1 MGRQTTAKATRR
13 PASSKSAPKGG
24 WRRAGRGTATAPAE
38 ETTTAGTAKGAT
50 SAKGAR
56 SAKGTK
62 PATGEDT
69 TKASTSA
76 KGTTS
81 AKSATNGS
89 KSTKSAAKSSS
100 KSAKS
105 TASDGVQGARRPALR
120 KPFGRA
126 TGAGPSRAGKGERA
140 QPVRDA
146 LIGVGREL
154 TRVSAYPLTTYYLV
168 LVSVLALTSLGLVM
182 VLSAS
187 SITSYDGGEG
197 SSFAYFNKQAG
208 FAAIG
213 IALMLIAAHIPLS
226 TWKRLAWPALVLGV
240 ILQSAVFIPGVGKS
254 TNGNANWIQLGG
266 FQLQPS
272 EFLKISLAVWLG
284 FVLAG
289 KFGKMKTFGHAM
301 IPVVP
306 GIALAVG
313 LIIAGNDLGTAV
325 VLMAMAMVC
334 LFIGGFPWRHFLL
347 LFAGLATVAVFYV
360 LSSSNRLQRIEAM
373 LTGHADQTAADI
385 TGSAWQSNH
394 GLFSLASGGWL
405 GVGLGASRE
414 KWSWLPEAHNDF
426 IFAIIG
432 EELGLLGTLVVVLV
446 FATLA
451 YGLIRVILRSKDL
464 FVQITTA
471 GLFAWLIGQAAINIG
486 VVTGL
491 LPVIGLPLP
500 FVSYGGSSIIA
511 TLLAVGV
518 ILSFARTEKGAP
530 AAIAAHR
537 TRLRSSF
544 AVLARRRTTGNTTK
558 EVR

>member
-1 MGRQTTAKATRR
+1 MGRQTTAKAPRR
-13 PASSKSAPKGG
+13 PAASKPTPARGARTQASGRRTTHRPGQEPGG
-24 WRRAGRGTATAPAE
+24 AAAAGPQGAAAAEPEDPAATSPGATGRASAGRGSKKTRAKAARGTKSRA
-38 ETTTAGTAKGAT
+38 TTAGAASTW
-50 SAKGAR
+50 R
-56 SAKGTK
+56 SATTAAGT
-62 PATGEDT
+62 G
-69 TKASTSA
+69 
-76 KGTTS
+76 
-81 AKSATNGS
+81 
-89 KSTKSAAKSSS
+89 
-100 KSAKS
+100 
-105 TASDGVQGARRPALR
+105 RRPAL
-120 KPFGRA
+120 
-126 TGAGPSRAGKGERA
+126 PSL
-140 QPVRDA
+140 RDG
-146 LIGVGREL
+146 LIAIGREFR
-154 TRVSAYPLTTYYLV
+154 RVSAYPLTTYYLV
-168 LVSVLALTSLGLVM
+168 LVSVLALTALGLVM

-213 IALMLIAAHIPLS
+213 IVLMLVAAGLPVHL
-226 TWKRLAWPALVLGV
+226 WKRLAWPALVLG
-240 ILQSAVFIPGVGKS
+240 LFMQAAVFLPGIGKS

-272 EFLKISLAVWLG
+272 EFLKIALAVWLG

-313 LIIAGNDLGTAV
+313 LVIAGNDLGTAV

-334 LFIGGFPWRHFLL
+334 LFIGAFPWRHFLL
-347 LFAGLATVAVFYV
+347 LFAGLAAVAAFYV
-360 LSSSNRLQRIEAM
+360 LSSANRLQRIEAM

-385 TGSAWQSNH
+385 TGQAWQSNH

-451 YGLIRVILRSKDL
+451 FGLIRVIMRSTDL
-464 FVQITTA
+464 FVQVATA

-511 TLLAVGV
+511 SLLAVGV
-518 ILSFARTEKGAP
+518 ILSFARTEEGAA

-537 TRLRSSF
+537 ARVRSSF
-544 AVLARRRTTGNTTK
+544 AVLARRRTPAPQPK

>member
-1 MGRQTTAKATRR
+1 MGRQTQAPRR
-13 PASSKSAPKGG
+13 PASSKSAQKRGL
-24 WRRAGRGTATAPAE
+24 RGTSRQSAKAPGTE
-38 ETTTAGTAKGAT
+38 ETTARGAQGTSADAT
-50 SAKGAR
+50 SAASERTSAQSAKGGTKAVKRERKPAAGKSAGATKAARPAGSTKAATKAAR
-56 SAKGTK
+56 SAGATKVATK
-62 PATGEDT
+62 PARSAGA
-69 TKASTSA
+69 TKPAR
-76 KGTTS
+76 
-81 AKSATNGS
+81 
-89 KSTKSAAKSSS
+89 STKP
-100 KSAKS
+100 
-105 TASDGVQGARRPALR
+105 AR
-120 KPFGRA
+120 
-126 TGAGPSRAGKGERA
+126 GESGNRA
-140 QPVRDA
+140 QPFRDA
-146 LIGVGREL
+146 LIGLGREL
-154 TRVSAYPLTTYYLV
+154 SRVSAYPLTTYYLV
-168 LVSVLALTSLGLVM
+168 LVSVLALTSLGVVM

-197 SSFAYFNKQAG
+197 SSFAYFNKQLG

-213 IALMLIAAHIPLS
+213 IVLMFVAARVPLRL
-226 TWKRLAWPALVLGV
+226 WKRVAWIALGV
-240 ILQSAVFIPGVGKS
+240 GIVMQAAVFLPGIGKS

-272 EFLKISLAVWLG
+272 EFLKIALAVWLG

-289 KFGKMKTFGHAM
+289 KFGRMKTFGHAM

-306 GIALAVG
+306 GIAIAVG
-313 LIIAGNDLGTAV
+313 LVIAGNDLGTAI
-325 VLMAMAMVC
+325 VLMAMATVC
-334 LFIGGFPWRHFLL
+334 LFVGGFPWRHFTL
-347 LFAGLATVAVFYV
+347 LFAGGVAVVLFYV
-360 LSSSNRLQRIEAM
+360 LSSANRLARIEAM
-373 LTGHADQTAADI
+373 LTGHADQTSAHI

-446 FATLA
+446 FAALA
-451 YGLIRVILRSKDL
+451 YGLIRVIMRSNEL
-464 FVQITTA
+464 FVQIATA

-511 TLLAVGV
+511 SLLAIGV
-518 ILSFARTEKGAP
+518 ILSFARSEKGAQ

-537 TRLRSSF
+537 ARVRSSF
-544 AVLARRRTTGNTTK
+544 AVLARRRKTGSTTK